1 MSIRRTALG
10 GLMALATAGALR
22 AELPDVRGAAVPV
35 RVMVIGDSLSVG
47 PFGKTLEAALKRRY
61 GPRGYCL
68 FASCG
73 SSPEDWLRGE
83 PVFTTNC
90 GYRQSTP
97 GGSLA
102 YEYSNGRRPRPVKTP
117 KLPEIL
123 RRYQP
128 EVVIVQLG
136 TNWMTKLAAESHPDG
151 AAYRRIIREFVR
163 QLRGGRGTPPHVV
176 WVMPPSSSK
185 YPARVHEEV
194 EDWIA
199 DSGRSLGFG
208 TINSRRITGP
218 YRKGGTGGD
227 GVHFSDDAGAAWA
240 RGVVD
245 ALSRSR

>member
-1 MSIRRTALG
+1 
-10 GLMALATAGALR
+10 MALAAAGTLR

-117 KLPEIL
+117 KLPEIM

-136 TNWMTKLAAESHPDG
+136 TNWMTKLAAESPPDG
-151 AAYRRIIREFVR
+151 AAYRRIIREFIR
-163 QLRGGRGTPPHVV
+163 QLRGGPGTPPHIV

-185 YPARVHEEV
+185 YPSRVHEEV

-199 DSGRSLGFG
+199 DSGRALGFG
-208 TINSRRITGP
+208 TINSRRITGS
-218 YRKGGTGGD
+218 YRKGSTGGD
-227 GVHFSDDAGAAWA
+227 GVHFSDEAGAAWA
-240 RGVVD
+240 RGVVG